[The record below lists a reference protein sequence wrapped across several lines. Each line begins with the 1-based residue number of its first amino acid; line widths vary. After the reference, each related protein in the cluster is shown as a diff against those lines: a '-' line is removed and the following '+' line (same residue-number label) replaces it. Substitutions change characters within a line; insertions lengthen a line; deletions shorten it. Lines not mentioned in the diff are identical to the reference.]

1 MSSSAPISAANGH
14 AALYRRVTLRVAPL
28 VLLLYFIAF
37 LDRVNIGFASLTMN
51 RDLGISDTLY
61 GLAAGVFFI
70 GYLLFAVPSNSALAR
85 VGAPRWVAFL
95 MVTWGIVG
103 CCTAFVHGPKMYM
116 VLRFLLGAAESG
128 FLPGI
133 VFYLTRWLPGS
144 ARAGIL
150 ALLYLAIPLSSVVG
164 SPISAAILRM
174 NGAHGLAGWQWLF
187 LLEALPAILLGLAVP
202 WLLDA
207 GPATATW
214 LCPDEKLRLTGAME
228 SEVAAGVSSGTAE
241 RVPVGLVVALALTYF
256 MLMIG
261 LYELGFWT
269 PRLIASYG
277 VGLRWLGW
285 LNAVPYAV
293 SAAVLLPWCRW
304 SDRHGDRR
312 LSLVVSFG
320 CGALGLVLAALGG
333 SLVLCVVGLSLAA
346 FGVFVSMPVFWA
358 ASSQRIAVAAAA
370 LAIAIIN
377 SVGNVGG
384 FLGPYATGWL
394 LARTHDYRAG
404 LLATAAALTVGAC
417 LAAVIF
423 KPLRAVAEDSV

>member
-1 MSSSAPISAANGH
+1 VNPSALIPAVNGN

-61 GLAAGVFFI
+61 GLAAGIFFL

-85 VGAPRWVAFL
+85 VGAPRWVSFL

-207 GPATATW
+207 GPATAAW
-214 LCPDEKLRLTGAME
+214 LSADERLRLTGAME
-228 SEVAAGVSSGTAE
+228 AEAAAGVTAGTAE
-241 RVPVGLVVALALTYF
+241 RVPVGLVVALAATYF

-293 SAAVLLPWCRW
+293 GAAVLLPWCRW
-304 SDRHGDRR
+304 SDRRGDRR

-384 FLGPYATGWL
+384 FIGPYATGWL

-404 LLATAAALTVGAC
+404 LLATAAALVLGGC
-417 LAAVIF
+417 LAGVIF
-423 KPLRAVAEDSV
+423 TPPAVVVEDV